1 MATETEKRKHRCC
14 FTGHRPEKLQAPEG
28 VVTAALEKEIRQA
41 IADGFNVFIIGMARG
56 VDIWAAEI
64 VLRLRDA
71 GEAVRLICACPYQG
85 FERGWKQS
93 WQERYQ
99 AILSAADLVRFTGR
113 TSDSFVKIRRCSS
126 SGGIGVRYALM
137 VDVASSFC
145 FVVPSA

>member
-41 IADGFNVFIIGMARG
+41 IADGFNVFITGMARG

-64 VLRLRDA
+64 VLRLQDA

-137 VDVASSFC
+137 VDVVSSFC

>member
-1 MATETEKRKHRCC
+1 MATETEKRKYRCC

-41 IADGFNVFIIGMARG
+41 IADGFNVFITGMARG

-64 VLRLRDA
+64 VLRLQDA

>member
-1 MATETEKRKHRCC
+1 MATEAEKRMHRCC
-14 FTGHRPEKLQAPEG
+14 FTGHRPEKLQEPEG

-41 IADGFNVFIIGMARG
+41 IADGFNVFITGMARG

>member
-41 IADGFNVFIIGMARG
+41 IADGFNVFITGMARG

-64 VLRLRDA
+64 VLRLQDA

-145 FVVPSA
+145 FVAPSA

>member
-41 IADGFNVFIIGMARG
+41 IADGFNVFITGMARG

-145 FVVPSA
+145 FVVPPA

>member
-41 IADGFNVFIIGMARG
+41 IADGFNVFITGMARG

-64 VLRLRDA
+64 VLRLRDT
-71 GEAVRLICACPYQG
+71 GEAIRLICACPYQG

-93 WQERYQ
+93 WQDRYQ

>member
-14 FTGHRPEKLQAPEG
+14 FTGNRPEKLQAPEG

-41 IADGFNVFIIGMARG
+41 IADGFNVFITGMARG

-64 VLRLRDA
+64 VLRLQDA

>member
-1 MATETEKRKHRCC
+1 MATEAEKRMHRCC
-14 FTGHRPEKLQAPEG
+14 FTGHRPEKLQEPEG

-41 IADGFNVFIIGMARG
+41 IADGFNVFISGMARG

>member
-41 IADGFNVFIIGMARG
+41 IADGFNVFITGMARG

-64 VLRLRDA
+64 VLRLQDA

-99 AILSAADLVRFTGR
+99 AILSAADLVRFN
-113 TSDSFVKIRRCSS
+113 SFVKIRRCSS